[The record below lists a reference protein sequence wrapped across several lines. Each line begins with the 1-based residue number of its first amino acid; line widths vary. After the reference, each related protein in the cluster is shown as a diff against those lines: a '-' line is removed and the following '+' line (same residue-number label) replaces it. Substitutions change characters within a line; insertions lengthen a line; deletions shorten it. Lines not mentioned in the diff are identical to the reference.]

1 MLGDRRQHLDD
12 LCIMIGVVYEVY
24 LLYGPLNTSLN
35 ATQNFKFS
43 KKVL

>member
-1 MLGDRRQHLDD
+1 MLEDRHQRLDD

-24 LLYGPLNTSLN
+24 LLYGSSNTSLN
-35 ATQNFKFS
+35 APQNFKFS